1 MRALYTAAS
10 GMQAQETNVEVISN
24 NIANV
29 RTTGYKR
36 QRAQF
41 QDLLY
46 ETLKR
51 SGSSTSNQ
59 STMVP
64 AGIQIGSIIDE
75 RGKLLD

>member
-1 MRALYTAAS
+1 MQALYTAAS
-10 GMQAQETNVEVISN
+10 GMQAQELNVETISN

-46 ETLKR
+46 ETLR
-51 SGSSTSNQ
+51 
-59 STMVP
+59 P
-64 AGIQIGSIIDE
+64 AGAAT
-75 RGKLLD
+75 

>member
-1 MRALYTAAS
+1 MQALYTAAS
-10 GMQAQETNVEVISN
+10 GMQAQELNVETISN

-46 ETLKR
+46 ETLKAAALR
-51 SGSSTSNQ
+51 PRRQEHSRLRRLKS
-59 STMVP
+59 VP
-64 AGIQIGSIIDE
+64 E
-75 RGKLLD
+75 